1 MTRGY
6 RGQIFIP
13 RNRRSQG
20 SHDHVGKRII
30 RQPVRRKR
38 TSARLGAANHMAAYT
53 QRRFGAILFGSYR
66 QCLKKSIFEERSKG
80 TVSLCIIEWHYLGD

>member
-1 MTRGY
+1 VTQGY

-20 SHDHVGKRII
+20 SHDYVGKRII

-38 TSARLGAANHMAAYT
+38 TSVRLGVANHVATYT
-53 QRRFGAILFGSYR
+53 QRRFEAMLFGSYR
-66 QCLKKSIFEERSKG
+66 Q
-80 TVSLCIIEWHYLGD
+80 SLEKVGL